1 MRRSRAHSAAFAV
14 VLLVVGQL
22 ASLAH
27 QAATRHVTCTEH
39 GEELEAATLVDDL
52 HACDHDHLVGVED
65 PGRGDHEDCAIARTL
80 HQTTQTS
87 RFIVLP
93 RPVPSLVPAPHTA
106 RAVIVTAT
114 ALYLI
119 APKTSPPDRL
129 RSLFA

>member
-1 MRRSRAHSAAFAV
+1 MRRSRAHSAALAV

-27 QAATRHVTCTEH
+27 QAGTRHVTCTEH
-39 GEELEAATLVDDL
+39 GEELEAATLVDEL

-65 PGRGDHEDCAIARTL
+65 PGRGDHEDCAIARAL
-80 HQTTQTS
+80 HQSTRTS
-87 RFIVLP
+87 RFIALP
-93 RPVPSLVPAPHTA
+93 QPVPSLAAAPHVA
-106 RAVIVTAT
+106 RAVIVTDT